1 MKLLQRIIWKKIHK
15 EELDQEEMRDLMDYL
30 NTLKGELHKLRII
43 LYAEALG
50 HIVDFNVIFKE
61 PWYFSEV
68 KPVFLEYGECGF
80 FYLDS
85 FIWRLATGSIEV
97 KPFISEVTRP

>member
-1 MKLLQRIIWKKIHK
+1 MNLLEIIAEKIREK
-15 EELDQEEMRDLMDYL
+15 DELDQEEMRDLMDYL
-30 NTLKGELHKLRII
+30 NTLKEELHKLRII

-68 KPVFLEYGECGF
+68 KPVFLEHGEYGF
-80 FYLDS
+80 FYLDD
-85 FIWRLATGSIEV
+85 FLWRLVTRSIEV
-97 KPFISEVTRP
+97 KPFIRNAA